1 MSSGGLINVVNSSY
15 MHLASECFPLQML
28 SSVCL
33 FADSAADTRHV
44 QILNR
49 SNREL
54 SFELSW
60 PAHCL
65 TITPQHGVIEPQ
77 YETCI

>member
-1 MSSGGLINVVNSSY
+1 VCEAYALNIVGMLI
-15 MHLASECFPLQML
+15 
-28 SSVCL
+28 SVGV